1 MLVHLSR
8 TKSLYISTVTLITQI
23 YEKTTKYQ
31 GRNLKKFRGEN
42 LRGLLQSTFTSKQEN
57 GINGEKANEM
67 LVHLL
72 DNVAV
77 YKCHINNKNFM
88 REILLS
94 LIRCATI
101 N

>member
-42 LRGLLQSTFTSKQEN
+42 LRGLLQSTSTSK
-57 GINGEKANEM
+57 
-67 LVHLL
+67 
-72 DNVAV
+72 
-77 YKCHINNKNFM
+77 
-88 REILLS
+88 
-94 LIRCATI
+94 
-101 N
+101 